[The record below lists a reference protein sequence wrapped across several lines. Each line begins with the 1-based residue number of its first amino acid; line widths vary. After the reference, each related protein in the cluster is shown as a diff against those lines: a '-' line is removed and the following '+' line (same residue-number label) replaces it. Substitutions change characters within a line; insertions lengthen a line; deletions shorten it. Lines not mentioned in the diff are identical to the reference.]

1 MKEFNITGTCIP
13 EKHYMVDTSKK
24 IDDIIMKLIEKEKYF
39 TINRPRQYGKT
50 TTMYFLDKK
59 LKGDYLL
66 IRLSFEGLGDEAF
79 ENAENLSK
87 TFIKLLKREL
97 KLQRK
102 KEIIN
107 FIEEYKDV
115 NNLEELDEFITD
127 FILEVDEKVILMID
141 EVDKSSNN
149 QLFLHFIGML
159 RDKYLKRNEGRDYT
173 FHSVILAGVHDVK
186 NMKLK
191 LRRDEERIYNSPWNI
206 AMDFDIDM
214 SFSVEEIKTML
225 VDYENDKKLGMDIDK
240 IAEKLREFTSGYPFL
255 VSKLCK
261 TIDEKLESDFTE
273 DGIERAIK
281 LLLDEKNTLFDDV
294 IKNIENNREL
304 KSVVERIILEGKRV
318 NYNRYADDI
327 GTVYGILKK
336 SKNGKLKIDNK
347 IFELLIYDYLIALRD
362 RRKGVELTYKY
373 RTKFIDDNGVLN
385 MNLVLEK
392 FQDLMKTEYRSKD
405 EKFIEREGR
414 LIFLAFVKPIINGVG
429 FYFVEPETREDNRMD
444 IVITYN
450 KVKYIIELKIW
461 HGAEKREEAREQL
474 ANYLDS
480 QHEERGYLV
489 QYSFNKNKEYER
501 LEVLSCGKRIYEVI
515 V

>member
-1 MKEFNITGTCIP
+1 MKKFNITGTCIP
-13 EKHYMVDTSKK
+13 ERHYMVDNSKK
-24 IDDIIMKLIEKEKYF
+24 IDKIVEYLIKDGEYF

-50 TTMYFLDKK
+50 TTMYFLGKK
-59 LKGDYLL
+59 LKDNYLL
-66 IRLSFEGLGDEAF
+66 IRLSFEGLGEEAF
-79 ENAENLSK
+79 KGAENFSKIFIEMIVEELEVENRELCDYLYLESKQIEDFKQLSK
-87 TFIKLLKREL
+87 
-97 KLQRK
+97 
-102 KEIIN
+102 
-107 FIEEYKDV
+107 
-115 NNLEELDEFITD
+115 FIT
-127 FILEVDEKVILMID
+127 ILIKKLDKKVVLMID

-191 LRRDEERIYNSPWNI
+191 LTPNAERQYNSPWNI
-206 AMDFDIDM
+206 AVDFDIDM
-214 SFSVEEIKTML
+214 SFDVEEIKTML
-225 VDYENDKKLGMDIDK
+225 IDYEEYNKTGMDIDK
-240 IAEKLREFTSGYPFL
+240 IAKKLREFTSGYPFL

-261 TIDEKLESDFTE
+261 TIDEKLNKEFTE
-273 DGIERAIK
+273 DGIEKSIK

-294 IKNIENNREL
+294 IKNIDNNPEL
-304 KSVVERIILEGKRV
+304 KNTVENIILEGKRV
-318 NYNRYADDI
+318 NYNVDADDL
-327 GTVYGILKK
+327 GVVYGILKK
-336 SKNGKLKIDNK
+336 GSGGELKIHNK
-347 IFELLIYDYLIALRD
+347 IFEIRLYNYLIALRD
-362 RRKGVELTYKY
+362 RRKGIELTYKY
-373 RTKFIDDNGVLN
+373 RTKFIDDSGVLN

-414 LIFLAFVKPIINGVG
+414 LIFLAFLKPIINGVG
-429 FYFVEPETREDNRMD
+429 FYFVEPETRQDNRMD
-444 IVITYN
+444 IVVTYN
-450 KVKYIIELKIW
+450 RVKYIIELKIW

-489 QYSFNKNKEYER
+489 QYSFNKNKKYER
-501 LEVLSCGKRIYEVI
+501 LEVMSDGKKIYEVI